1 MYLNFSRGNTL
12 AQSLRAAPSKYDRSK
27 LRPNFEQNEGQRLA
41 EVFYPSK
48 YLPVQYQDVNTEDWV
63 VITKGKVVSAL
74 GAGEYARFGETSKD
88 VVLPWPNASGE
99 IPVYTNRSSTITSGY
114 MDSSYWGYEE
124 SVCGLLVPCNGGAD
138 RSTASSYEYTA
149 NDTTAGTYTISGT
162 VAAVASDITGAI
174 ASGNIPIGAAMYDIY
189 QDIRGLKLNYA
200 MWDKWGVVSDY
211 FVTVPFVREGGG
223 GVTYDTGLSLEA
235 TADDGTGTNTL
246 RDFTYMTIPS
256 GSYGRTGCTIK
267 ADARGNYVTQDP
279 FDAIADI
286 AGSTAAANPTVQ
298 TVGRLVTLDTRFPKD
313 LLNYVDTYEGS
324 QMAGTETGG
333 LPYWLFLFAYRYL
346 TATATTTA
354 SIYNIINAVKDGRFG
369 MARIQLHIN

>member
-1 MYLNFSRGNTL
+1 
-12 AQSLRAAPSKYDRSK
+12 
-27 LRPNFEQNEGQRLA
+27 
-41 EVFYPSK
+41 
-48 YLPVQYQDVNTEDWV
+48 
-63 VITKGKVVSAL
+63 
-74 GAGEYARFGETSKD
+74 
-88 VVLPWPNASGE
+88 
-99 IPVYTNRSSTITSGY
+99 
-114 MDSSYWGYEE
+114 
-124 SVCGLLVPCNGGAD
+124 
-138 RSTASSYEYTA
+138 
-149 NDTTAGTYTISGT
+149 
-162 VAAVASDITGAI
+162 
-174 ASGNIPIGAAMYDIY
+174 MYDIY